1 MHLLSFRRPG
11 ATTPSWG
18 AATVPPAGVSADDP
32 GALAAVAVVDAT
44 RAGRSYPADVAT
56 LLELAVAERDEV
68 LADLA
73 ALQGKESDL
82 TVGDVELLAPI
93 PRPRRN
99 VFAVGANYRGH
110 VEESEHSSGP
120 PASPIFF
127 TKATT
132 TVTGPGAVAVDPA
145 LTTRVDW
152 EVELAVV
159 LGAGGRHLSPEQA
172 ADAVFGYTTAN
183 DLSARDQQHGRP
195 EGQWFLGKSLDGFC
209 PLGPWLVTRD
219 EVPDPRDLR
228 LTLTVNGAVKQD
240 STTADMVF
248 DVPALIAELSRF
260 VTLCP
265 GDVLLTG
272 TPSGV
277 GDARTPPEYLAPGDQ
292 VVAYVDRIGPLLTTI
307 VAANGR

>member
-1 MHLLSFRRPG
+1 MHLLSFRLPG
-11 ATTPSWG
+11 SAPAWG
-18 AATVPPAGVSADDP
+18 VADPAGERV
-32 GALAAVAVVDAT
+32 AVADGGA
-44 RAGRSYPADVAT
+44 PPDVAT
-56 LLELAVAERDEV
+56 LLELPAAERDGV
-68 LADLA
+68 LTALA
-73 ALQGKESDL
+73 GRAATGIPIDEAH
-82 TVGDVELLAPI
+82 LLAPI

-110 VEESEHSSGP
+110 VAESEHSSGP

-132 TVTGPGAVAVDPA
+132 TVTGPGPVAVDA
-145 LTTRVDW
+145 DLTTRVDW

-159 LGAGGRHLSPEQA
+159 LGSGGRHLTREA
-172 ADAVFGYTTAN
+172 AAAAVFGYTTAN

-209 PLGPWLVTRD
+209 PLGPWLVTKD
-219 EVPDPRDLR
+219 AVPDPDALR
-228 LTLTVNGAVKQD
+228 LTLTVNGVVKQD

-248 DVPALIAELSRF
+248 DVPALLAELSRY
-260 VTLCP
+260 VTLQP

-277 GDARTPPEYLAPGDQ
+277 GDARTPPEYLVPGDE
-292 VVAYVDRIGPLLTTI
+292 VVAHVEGIGALATTI
-307 VAANGR
+307 VDGAR

>member
-1 MHLLSFRRPG
+1 MHLLSFRLPG
-11 ATTPSWG
+11 AVPAWG
-18 AATVPPAGVSADDP
+18 VAAGDRV
-32 GALAAVAVVDAT
+32 AVAPVGA
-44 RAGRSYPADVAT
+44 PPDVAT
-56 LLELAVAERDEV
+56 LLELPLAERDAV
-68 LADLA
+68 LAA
-73 ALQGKESDL
+73 VAGEERIALDE
-82 TVGDVELLAPI
+82 VELLAPI

-110 VEESEHSSGP
+110 VEESEHSAGP

-132 TVTGPGAVAVDPA
+132 SVTGPGPVAVDPA
-145 LTTRVDW
+145 LSTRVDW

-159 LGAGGRHLSPEQA
+159 LGAGGRHLSRPEAEA
-172 ADAVFGYTTAN
+172 AIFGYTVAN

-209 PLGPWLVTRD
+209 PLGPSLVTRD
-219 EVPDPRDLR
+219 EVPDPAALR
-228 LTLTVNGAVKQD
+228 LTLTVNGVAKQN

-248 DVPALIAELSRF
+248 DVPALLAELSRF
-260 VTLCP
+260 VTLQP

-277 GDARTPPEYLAPGDQ
+277 GDARTPPEYLAPGDD
-292 VVAYVDRIGPLLTTI
+292 VVARIEGIGSLATTI
-307 VAANGR
+307 VDGAR

>member
-1 MHLLSFRRPG
+1 MHLLSFRLPGTTRPTWG
-11 ATTPSWG
+11 VAASGGFTPDV
-18 AATVPPAGVSADDP
+18 AITVADD
-32 GALAAVAVVDAT
+32 GA
-44 RAGRSYPADVAT
+44 PPDVAT
-56 LLELAVAERDEV
+56 LLELPSAERDAV
-68 LADLA
+68 LAKLA
-73 ALQGKESDL
+73 ATGGAGVAL
-82 TVGDVELLAPI
+82 GDVELLAPI

-132 TVTGPGAVAVDPA
+132 TVTGPGPVAVDPA

-159 LGAGGRHLSPEQA
+159 LGAGGRHLDRA
-172 ADAVFGYTTAN
+172 AAAGAVFGYTTAN

-219 EVPDPRDLR
+219 EIPDPRSLR
-228 LTLTVNGAVKQD
+228 LSLTVNGVVKQD

-248 DVPALIAELSRF
+248 DVPALLAELSRF
-260 VTLCP
+260 VTLHP

-277 GDARTPPEYLAPGDQ
+277 GDARTPPEYLAPGDH
-292 VVAYVDRIGPLLTTI
+292 VVAHVEGIGPLATTI
-307 VAANGR
+307 VDGAR

>member
-1 MHLLSFRRPG
+1 MHLLSFRLPG
-11 ATTPSWG
+11 SGPAWG
-18 AATVPPAGVSADDP
+18 VRDGGRV
-32 GALAAVAVVDAT
+32 AVAGDTA
-44 RAGRSYPADVAT
+44 PPDVAT
-56 LLELAVAERDEV
+56 LLELPAAERDAV
-68 LADLA
+68 LA
-73 ALQGKESDL
+73 ALAARA
-82 TVGDVELLAPI
+82 GDGVALDEVELLAPI

-110 VEESEHSSGP
+110 VEESEHSAGP

-132 TVTGPGAVAVDPA
+132 TVTGPGPVAVDA
-145 LTTRVDW
+145 GLTTRVDW

-159 LGAGGRHLSPEQA
+159 LGSGGRHLSREDA

-209 PLGPWLVTRD
+209 PLGPWLVTKD
-219 EVPDPRDLR
+219 ELPDPGALR
-228 LTLTVNGAVKQD
+228 LTLTVNGVVKQD

-248 DVPALIAELSRF
+248 DVPALLAELSRF
-260 VTLCP
+260 VTLHP

-277 GDARTPPEYLAPGDQ
+277 GDARTPPEYLVPGDE
-292 VVAYVDRIGPLLTTI
+292 VVAQVEGIGPLATTI
-307 VAANGR
+307 VDGAR

>member
-11 ATTPSWG
+11 TTTPTWG
-18 AATVPPAGVSADDP
+18 VADVPDGGVGDDP
-32 GALAAVAVVDAT
+32 GALAGVKIVDASG
-44 RAGRSYPADVAT
+44 AGGPYPPDVAT
-56 LLELAVAERDEV
+56 LLELPAAERDAV
-68 LADLA
+68 LAGLA
-73 ALQGKESDL
+73 TLPAGLALGE
-82 TVGDVELLAPI
+82 VELLAPI

-110 VEESEHSSGP
+110 VEESEHSAGP

-132 TVTGPGAVAVDPA
+132 SVTGPGAVAVDPA
-145 LTTRVDW
+145 LSTRVDW

-159 LGAGGRHLSPEQA
+159 LGSGGRHLSRQEA

-219 EVPDPRDLR
+219 EVPDPAALR
-228 LTLTVNGAVKQD
+228 LTLTVNGALKQD

-265 GDVLLTG
+265 GDILLTG

-277 GDARTPPEYLAPGDQ
+277 GDARTPPEYLAPGDR
-292 VVAYVDRIGPLLTTI
+292 VVAHVDGVGPLVTTI
-307 VAANGR
+307 VAAEGR

>member
-1 MHLLSFRRPG
+1 MHLLSFRLPGTARP
-11 ATTPSWG
+11 TWG
-18 AATVPPAGVSADDP
+18 VAEP
-32 GALAAVAVVDAT
+32 GGGRVAVADGT
-44 RAGRSYPADVAT
+44 GPPDVAT
-56 LLELAVAERDEV
+56 LLELPAAERDAV

-73 ALQGKESDL
+73 ARARGGVPIEE
-82 TVGDVELLAPI
+82 VELLAPI

-110 VEESEHSSGP
+110 VEESDHSSGP

-132 TVTGPGAVAVDPA
+132 SVTGPGPVAVDPSLSA
-145 LTTRVDW
+145 RVDW

-159 LGAGGRHLSPEQA
+159 LGAGGRHLTRAAA

-219 EVPDPRDLR
+219 ELPDPHALR
-228 LTLTVNGAVKQD
+228 LTLTVNGVVKQD

-248 DVPALIAELSRF
+248 DVPTLLAELSRF
-260 VTLCP
+260 VTLQP
-265 GDVLLTG
+265 GDLLLTG

-277 GDARTPPEYLAPGDQ
+277 GDARTPPEYLVPGDH
-292 VVAYVDRIGPLLTTI
+292 VVAHVEGIGPLATTI
-307 VAANGR
+307 VDGAR

>member
-1 MHLLSFRRPG
+1 MHLLSFRLPG
-11 ATTPSWG
+11 SGPAWG
-18 AATVPPAGVSADDP
+18 IRDGDRV
-32 GALAAVAVVDAT
+32 AVADGTA
-44 RAGRSYPADVAT
+44 PPDIAT
-56 LLELAVAERDEV
+56 LLELPLAERDSV
-68 LADLA
+68 LARLA
-73 ALQGKESDL
+73 ARA
-82 TVGDVELLAPI
+82 GDGVPLGGVELLAPI

-132 TVTGPGAVAVDPA
+132 SVTGPGPVAVDPA
-145 LTTRVDW
+145 LSTRVDW

-159 LGAGGRHLSPEQA
+159 LGSGGRHLTRKAA

-219 EVPDPRDLR
+219 EVPDPQSLR
-228 LTLTVNGAVKQD
+228 LTLTVNGVVKQD

-248 DVPALIAELSRF
+248 DVPALLAELSRF
-260 VTLCP
+260 VTLHP

-277 GDARTPPEYLAPGDQ
+277 GDARTPPEYLAPGDE
-292 VVAYVDRIGPLLTTI
+292 VVAHVEGIGPLATTI
-307 VAANGR
+307 VDGAR